1 MDNAKAQI
9 SFSQL
14 VSAIVISCEGGLLGV
29 IEKPKRLQ
37 TEKSKLFSR
46 FRWMPVAGSMQ
57 VTKRCG
63 LSDRFLVSANSRG
76 A

>member
-14 VSAIVISCEGGLLGV
+14 ESAIVISCERGLLGV

-37 TEKSKLFSR
+37 TEK
-46 FRWMPVAGSMQ
+46 
-57 VTKRCG
+57 
-63 LSDRFLVSANSRG
+63 
-76 A
+76 